1 MNNKIEIRLV
11 ENRQDR
17 KRFVEL
23 PWKLYCDYPNWVP
36 PLYSDMYN
44 TLKPAKNALLR
55 LGPYRFFIAEINGEA
70 VGRLG
75 VGMDLRLNEAK
86 NKQLG
91 YFTLFESIEDYS
103 VASELFDQGLSWLH
117 SQGAEI
123 VTGPQSPSN
132 GDDYRGLLIE
142 GYDTLPVLLNSY
154 NPPYY
159 ADYISKYGFEKQFD
173 RFAYYYDISNGPNER
188 LGRGVALAQERYNF
202 TVRPLNLRNLDQEI
216 QVIKGVVDQSM
227 PDWPDMIPPSDE
239 ELVAEAEKLRQ
250 FAIPELV
257 LFVENSENECLGLSV
272 TLPDYNEVL
281 VHLNGRLFPTGFI
294 KYLLYRRKITGVR
307 LFALFVTPKGRR
319 RGVSA
324 ALYYHTMNNAYKKG
338 FTHGEGSTIHEFN
351 RRMNLD
357 AQKAGGEL
365 YKIYRIYQKSL

>member
-142 GYDTLPVLLNSY
+142 GYDTPPVLLNSY

-324 ALYYHTMNNAYKKG
+324 ALYYNTMNNAYKKG